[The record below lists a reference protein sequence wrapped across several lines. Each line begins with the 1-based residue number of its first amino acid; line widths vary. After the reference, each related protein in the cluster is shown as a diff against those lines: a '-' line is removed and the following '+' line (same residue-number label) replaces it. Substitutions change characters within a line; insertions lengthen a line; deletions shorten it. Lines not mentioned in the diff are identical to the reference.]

1 MSSAVA
7 MMSKVK
13 NKKGR
18 RALVKSAPKWNENAK
33 RVLLAEA
40 GRTSAVTKSFLG
52 QINLLKKGESVK
64 FSRKNDQLKPFDASG
79 EAPLEFMCQK
89 NDCSLFAIASHN
101 KKRPHNIVL
110 GRMFD
115 YHLYDQLEIGV
126 ENIKTIQEFGSAA
139 AGASCGTKPLI
150 IFMGEKFETQSEF
163 KALKSLLTDLLR
175 GQTVDRIALM
185 GLDRVVLVA
194 EANDKVYF
202 RQCVM
207 KFKKSGTRVPRVELT
222 EMGPSM
228 NITLRRHR
236 PPAHELEKE
245 ACRAP
250 PAGKKVKNTSVDA
263 LGETYG
269 RVYLPK
275 QEVDEMA
282 LRKVKGLKRERRETA
297 AAKAE
302 AAKPESE
309 EPVVKK
315 KKKNRHATETD

>member
-18 RALVKSAPKWNENAK
+18 RALERSAPKWNENAK
-33 RVLLAEA
+33 RVLLAE
-40 GRTSAVTKSFLG
+40 GGKTSALTKSFLG
-52 QINLLKKGESVK
+52 QVHILKKGESVK
-64 FSRKNDQLKPFDASG
+64 FSRKNDQLKPFETGG
-79 EAPLEFMCQK
+79 EVPLEFMCQK
-89 NDCSLFAIASHN
+89 NDCSLFAVASHN

-115 YHLYDQLEIGV
+115 YHLYDQLEIGI
-126 ENIKTIQEFGSAA
+126 ESMKTIQDFGSAA
-139 AGASCGTKPLI
+139 AGAGCGTKPLI
-150 IFMGEKFETQSEF
+150 IFMGEKFETQPEF

-175 GQTVDRIALM
+175 GQTVDKIALM

-207 KFKKSGTRVPRVELT
+207 KFKKSGTRVPRVELA
-222 EMGPSM
+222 EMGPSLD
-228 NITLRRHR
+228 ITLRRHR
-236 PPAHELEKE
+236 PPAAELEKE
-245 ACRAP
+245 AMRAP

-269 RVYLPK
+269 RVYLPG

-282 LRKVKGLKRERRETA
+282 LRKMKGLKRERRESA

-302 AAKPESE
+302 AAKPENEQS
-309 EPVVKK
+309 VVQK
-315 KKKNRHATETD
+315 KKKNRHETD